1 MKWSSLVGAFLF
13 GICSILPNGVA
24 EDDVLPVIDDL
35 EGQPIDG
42 SPYITN
48 KTKCMTANGGG
59 YTVRCPSESV
69 VEQLGPCPTGSCYSW
84 GIGCVY
90 GGNPPSIHG
99 RQSESEHLNSG
110 EVWQPNESSPGS
122 GFKVEKD
129 GEPIVC
135 YRTRSCICDVQGT
148 GSGTCKTGEWREV
161 GLQKWKITDQ
171 PCLPIAAEEPELD
184 PVIYPQ

>member
-1 MKWSSLVGAFLF
+1 M
-13 GICSILPNGVA
+13 
-24 EDDVLPVIDDL
+24 DL
-35 EGQPIDG
+35 EAQAIGAE
-42 SPYITN
+42 PYVWN

-59 YTVRCPSESV
+59 YTLTCPSESV
-69 VEQLGPCPTGSCYSW
+69 VEQLGPCPVGLCYSW
-84 GIGCVY
+84 AIRGCVS
-90 GGNPPSIHG
+90 GSNPPSIIG
-99 RQSESEHLNSG
+99 QSQESEYLNSG
-110 EVWQPNESSPGS
+110 DVWQPNESSPGG

-135 YRTRSCICDVQGT
+135 YRTRSCICDVQER
-148 GSGTCKTGEWREV
+148 GSGTCKAGEWREN